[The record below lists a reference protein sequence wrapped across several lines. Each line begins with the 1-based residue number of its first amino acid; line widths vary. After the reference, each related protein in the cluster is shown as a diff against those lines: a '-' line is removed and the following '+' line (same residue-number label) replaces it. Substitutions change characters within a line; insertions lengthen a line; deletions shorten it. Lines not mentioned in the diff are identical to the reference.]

1 MALHFTPARGLAP
14 VRWDWVWEV
23 PGSTSA
29 DPILCSI
36 LSLGKL
42 GLLVFVLAR
51 TKCLISVS
59 RNKPEQPL
67 SMQLGSPTEMN
78 KNKINTLSWCIQNR
92 EIMFSTVEYK
102 NKLFRWVKSNQHESY
117 FFGNVKHWWTYVKL
131 LLNYHYMTLFY
142 IIKHNLTFFTGTYYY
157 SFFIK
162 SSFYQPFLASRNNS
176 MSNNKDMSNRDFFLV
191 GTIDFIILII
201 SFACSFFMLAPLVAY
216 LFLFIRKQ
224 QFNTFVDGH
233 SLLFS
238 FCLLFFPVKEVSYRL
253 YNSNH
258 E

>member
-1 MALHFTPARGLAP
+1 MHPEWNHQWFRFWQWQIGTVIMVQFGFWSQNRISLKLQCQFLITFNKFLSL
-14 VRWDWVWEV
+14 RWDWVWEV

-176 MSNNKDMSNRDFFLV
+176 MNNNKDMSNRDFFWL
-191 GTIDFIILII
+191 G
-201 SFACSFFMLAPLVAY
+201 
-216 LFLFIRKQ
+216 
-224 QFNTFVDGH
+224 
-233 SLLFS
+233 
-238 FCLLFFPVKEVSYRL
+238 RL
-253 YNSNH
+253 TL
-258 E
+258 